1 MRPKFVRIRLI
12 INDYISLAMN
22 PAPSTTLSNTSS
34 KLHTKILYPG
44 TFDPITTGHVDL
56 VKRATKL
63 FDEVVIAVA
72 SGHHKKPLF
81 SFEERVTLVETVFE
95 DLPQVSVVGFEGLLV
110 DFMREKGA
118 TAVLRGLRAMSDFE
132 YEFQL
137 ANMNREL
144 DENFEAVFLT
154 PSQNYSFISSTMIRE
169 IAKLGGDVTKFVPEC
184 VSQAFIKKL
193 AI

>member
-1 MRPKFVRIRLI
+1 
-12 INDYISLAMN
+12 MN
-22 PAPSTTLSNTSS
+22 PVTSANAS

-44 TFDPITTGHVDL
+44 TFDPITNGHVDL
-56 VKRATKL
+56 VHRAVKL

-81 SFEERVTLVETVFE
+81 NFEERVALVEGVFA

-110 DFMREKGA
+110 EFMRLQGA

-144 DENFEAVFLT
+144 DNNFEAVFLT
-154 PSQNYSFISSTMIRE
+154 PSPSHSFISSTMIRE
-169 IAKLGGDVTKFVPEC
+169 IAKLGGDVTKFVPPC
-184 VSQAFIKKL
+184 VSEAFIQKL
-193 AI
+193 SIK

>member
-1 MRPKFVRIRLI
+1 M
-12 INDYISLAMN
+12 
-22 PAPSTTLSNTSS
+22 
-34 KLHTKILYPG
+34 
-44 TFDPITTGHVDL
+44 
-56 VKRATKL
+56 
-63 FDEVVIAVA
+63 IAVA

-81 SFEERVTLVETVFE
+81 DFEERVGLVKTVFA
-95 DLPQVSVVGFEGLLV
+95 DLPQVSVIGFEGLLV
-110 DFMREKGA
+110 DFMREKNA

-169 IAKLGGDVTKFVPEC
+169 IAKLGGDVTKFVPSC
-184 VSQAFIKKL
+184 VSQAFVEKL
-193 AI
+193 KLK

>member
-1 MRPKFVRIRLI
+1 M
-12 INDYISLAMN
+12 
-22 PAPSTTLSNTSS
+22 STSPTSS

-44 TFDPITTGHVDL
+44 TFDPITNGHMDL

-81 SFEERVTLVETVFE
+81 DFEERVALVETVFA
-95 DLPQVSVVGFEGLLV
+95 DLPQVSVIGFEGLLV
-110 DFMREKGA
+110 DFMREKNA

-169 IAKLGGDVTKFVPEC
+169 IAKLGGDVTKFVPPC
-184 VSQAFIKKL
+184 VSEAFTQKLNIK
-193 AI
+193 

>member
-1 MRPKFVRIRLI
+1 M
-12 INDYISLAMN
+12 SL
-22 PAPSTTLSNTSS
+22 PATSS

-44 TFDPITTGHVDL
+44 TFDPITNGHVDL
-56 VKRATKL
+56 VKRAVKL

-72 SGHHKKPLF
+72 SAHHKKPLF
-81 SFEERVTLVETVFE
+81 DFEERVALVETVFA
-95 DLPQVSVVGFEGLLV
+95 DLPQVSVVSFEGLLV
-110 DFMREKGA
+110 DFMREKNA

-144 DENFEAVFLT
+144 DDNFEAVFLT

-169 IAKLGGDVTKFVPEC
+169 IAKLGGDVTKFVPPC
-184 VSQAFIKKL
+184 VAKAFTEKL
-193 AI
+193 AVN

>member
-1 MRPKFVRIRLI
+1 M
-12 INDYISLAMN
+12 S
-22 PAPSTTLSNTSS
+22 PSATSS

-44 TFDPITTGHVDL
+44 TFDPITNGHVDL

-81 SFEERVTLVETVFE
+81 DFEERVALVETVFA
-95 DLPQVSVVGFEGLLV
+95 DLPQVSVIGFEGLLV
-110 DFMREKGA
+110 DFMREKNA

-169 IAKLGGDVTKFVPEC
+169 IAKLGGDVSKFVPNC
-184 VSQAFIKKL
+184 VAEAFAKKL
-193 AI
+193 KL

>member
-1 MRPKFVRIRLI
+1 M
-12 INDYISLAMN
+12 SL
-22 PAPSTTLSNTSS
+22 PIPTSR
-34 KLHTKILYPG
+34 LHTRVLYPG
-44 TFDPITTGHVDL
+44 TFDPITNGHVDL
-56 VKRATKL
+56 VTRAVKL
-63 FDEVVIAVA
+63 FDEVIIAVA

-81 SFEERVTLVETVFE
+81 NFEERVALVETVFA
-95 DLPQVSVVGFEGLLV
+95 DLPQVSVIGFEGLLV
-110 DFMREKGA
+110 DFMREQNA

-169 IAKLGGDVTKFVPEC
+169 IAKLGGDVTKFVPDC
-184 VSQAFIKKL
+184 VAKAFTQKL
-193 AI
+193 NV

>member
-1 MRPKFVRIRLI
+1 
-12 INDYISLAMN
+12 MN
-22 PAPSTTLSNTSS
+22 SAPSSSKSS

-44 TFDPITTGHVDL
+44 TFDPITNGHVDL
-56 VKRATKL
+56 VIRAVKL
-63 FDEVVIAVA
+63 FDEVIIAVA
-72 SGHHKKPLF
+72 LGHHKKPLF
-81 SFEERVTLVETVFE
+81 DFDERVDMVKTVFA

-110 DFMREKGA
+110 DFMRIQGA

-169 IAKLGGDVTKFVPEC
+169 VAKLGGDITKFVPAC
-184 VSQAFIKKL
+184 VKQAFAQKFNT
-193 AI
+193 

>member
-1 MRPKFVRIRLI
+1 M
-12 INDYISLAMN
+12 SL
-22 PAPSTTLSNTSS
+22 PATVSP
-34 KLHTKILYPG
+34 LHTRILYPG
-44 TFDPITTGHVDL
+44 TFDPITNGHVDL
-56 VKRATKL
+56 VTRAVKL
-63 FDEVVIAVA
+63 FDEVIIAVA

-81 SFEERVTLVETVFE
+81 DFEERVELVETVFA
-95 DLPQVSVVGFEGLLV
+95 DLPQVSVIGFEGLLV
-110 DFMREKGA
+110 DFMREKNA

-169 IAKLGGDVTKFVPEC
+169 IAKLGGDVTKFVPNC
-184 VSQAFIKKL
+184 VAEAFAQKL
-193 AI
+193 KP

>member
-1 MRPKFVRIRLI
+1 MCSI
-12 INDYISLAMN
+12 INDQISTAMN
-22 PAPSTTLSNTSS
+22 SANVAHAS
-34 KLHTKILYPG
+34 KLQTKILYPG
-44 TFDPITTGHVDL
+44 TFDPITNGHVDL
-56 VKRATKL
+56 VTRATKL

-81 SFEERVTLVETVFE
+81 SFEERVALVETVFA

-110 DFMREKGA
+110 DFMRLQGA

-169 IAKLGGDVTKFVPEC
+169 IAKLGGDVNKFVPPC
-184 VSQAFIKKL
+184 VSQAFAKKL
-193 AI
+193 TFN

>member
-1 MRPKFVRIRLI
+1 M
-12 INDYISLAMN
+12 
-22 PAPSTTLSNTSS
+22 STSATSS

-44 TFDPITTGHVDL
+44 TFDPITNGHVDL

-81 SFEERVTLVETVFE
+81 DFEERVALVETVFA
-95 DLPQVSVVGFEGLLV
+95 DLPQVSVIGFEGLLV
-110 DFMREKGA
+110 DFMREKNA

-169 IAKLGGDVTKFVPEC
+169 IAKLGGDVTKFVPPC
-184 VSQAFIKKL
+184 VSEAFIKKL
-193 AI
+193 SS

>member
-1 MRPKFVRIRLI
+1 M
-12 INDYISLAMN
+12 SLV
-22 PAPSTTLSNTSS
+22 TTSSKSS

-44 TFDPITTGHVDL
+44 TFDPITNGHVDL
-56 VKRATKL
+56 VTRATKL

-72 SGHHKKPLF
+72 LGHHKKPMF
-81 SFEERVTLVETVFE
+81 SFEQRVDMVETVFA

-110 DFMREKGA
+110 DFMREKNA

-169 IAKLGGDVTKFVPEC
+169 IAKLGGDVNKFVPPC
-184 VSQAFIKKL
+184 VADAFTKKL
-193 AI
+193 AIK

>member
-1 MRPKFVRIRLI
+1 M
-12 INDYISLAMN
+12 SLDAT
-22 PAPSTTLSNTSS
+22 SSKSS

-44 TFDPITTGHVDL
+44 TFDPITNGHVDL
-56 VKRATKL
+56 VTRATKL

-72 SGHHKKPLF
+72 LGHHKKPLF
-81 SFEERVTLVETVFE
+81 DFEERVDMVETVFA

-110 DFMREKGA
+110 EFMRERNA

-169 IAKLGGDVTKFVPEC
+169 VAKLGGDVTKFVPTC
-184 VSQAFIKKL
+184 VTQAFAQKFNK
-193 AI
+193 

>member
-1 MRPKFVRIRLI
+1 M
-12 INDYISLAMN
+12 S
-22 PAPSTTLSNTSS
+22 PSATSS

-44 TFDPITTGHVDL
+44 TFDPITNGHVDL

-81 SFEERVTLVETVFE
+81 DFEERVALVETVFA
-95 DLPQVSVVGFEGLLV
+95 DLPQVSVIGFEGLLV
-110 DFMREKGA
+110 DFMREKNA

-169 IAKLGGDVTKFVPEC
+169 ISKLGGDVTKFVPPC
-184 VSQAFIKKL
+184 VSEAFIKKL
-193 AI
+193 SS

>member
-1 MRPKFVRIRLI
+1 
-12 INDYISLAMN
+12 MN
-22 PAPSTTLSNTSS
+22 PSSTPKAS

-44 TFDPITTGHVDL
+44 TFDPTGHVDL

-81 SFEERVTLVETVFE
+81 SFEERVSLVETVFA

-118 TAVLRGLRAMSDFE
+118 TAVFAR
-132 YEFQL
+132 L
-137 ANMNREL
+137 AR
-144 DENFEAVFLT
+144 
-154 PSQNYSFISSTMIRE
+154 
-169 IAKLGGDVTKFVPEC
+169 DVRF
-184 VSQAFIKKL
+184 
-193 AI
+193 

>member
-1 MRPKFVRIRLI
+1 M
-12 INDYISLAMN
+12 SLSA
-22 PAPSTTLSNTSS
+22 TSS

-44 TFDPITTGHVDL
+44 TFDPITNGHVDL
-56 VKRATKL
+56 VKRAAKL

-81 SFEERVTLVETVFE
+81 DFEERVALVETVFA
-95 DLPQVSVVGFEGLLV
+95 DLPQVSVIGFEGLLV
-110 DFMREKGA
+110 DFMREKNA

-169 IAKLGGDVTKFVPEC
+169 IAKLGGDVTKFVPPC
-184 VSQAFIKKL
+184 VSEAFIEKL
-193 AI
+193 SR

>member
-1 MRPKFVRIRLI
+1 M
-12 INDYISLAMN
+12 SL
-22 PAPSTTLSNTSS
+22 PATSS

-44 TFDPITTGHVDL
+44 TFDPITNGHVDL

-81 SFEERVTLVETVFE
+81 DFEERVALVETVFA
-95 DLPQVSVVGFEGLLV
+95 DLPQVSVIGFEGLLV
-110 DFMREKGA
+110 DFMREKNA

-144 DENFEAVFLT
+144 DDNFEAVFLT
-154 PSQNYSFISSTMIRE
+154 PAPQYSFISSTMIRE
-169 IAKLGGDVTKFVPEC
+169 VAKLGGEVHKFVPVC
-184 VSQAFIKKL
+184 VQQAFAHKL
-193 AI
+193 ANNG

>member
-1 MRPKFVRIRLI
+1 M
-12 INDYISLAMN
+12 SL
-22 PAPSTTLSNTSS
+22 PATSS

-44 TFDPITTGHVDL
+44 TFDPITNGHVDL
-56 VKRATKL
+56 VTRAVKL

-81 SFEERVTLVETVFE
+81 NFEERVALVETVFS
-95 DLPQVSVVGFEGLLV
+95 DLPQVSVIGFEGLLV
-110 DFMREKGA
+110 DFMREKNA

-169 IAKLGGDVTKFVPEC
+169 IAKLGGDVSKFVPDC
-184 VSQAFIKKL
+184 VAEAFTQKL
-193 AI
+193 DV

>member
-1 MRPKFVRIRLI
+1 M
-12 INDYISLAMN
+12 
-22 PAPSTTLSNTSS
+22 
-34 KLHTKILYPG
+34 
-44 TFDPITTGHVDL
+44 DL
-56 VKRATKL
+56 VTRATKL

-72 SGHHKKPLF
+72 IGHHKKPLF
-81 SFEERVTLVETVFE
+81 DFEERVDMVETVFA

-110 DFMREKGA
+110 EFMRVQSV

-169 IAKLGGDVTKFVPEC
+169 IAKLGGDVNKFVPPC
-184 VSQAFIKKL
+184 VAEAFSKKL
-193 AI
+193 LP

>member
-1 MRPKFVRIRLI
+1 MSQV
-12 INDYISLAMN
+12 
-22 PAPSTTLSNTSS
+22 TSS
-34 KLHTKILYPG
+34 KLHTRVLYPG
-44 TFDPITTGHVDL
+44 TFDPITNGHLDL
-56 VKRATKL
+56 VTRATKL
-63 FDEVVIAVA
+63 FDEVIIAVA

-81 SFEERVTLVETVFE
+81 DFEERVALVETVFA
-95 DLPQVSVVGFEGLLV
+95 DLPQVSVIGFEGLLV
-110 DFMREKGA
+110 DFMREKNA

-169 IAKLGGDVTKFVPEC
+169 IAKLGGDVTKFVPSC
-184 VSQAFIKKL
+184 VAKAFIKKL
-193 AI
+193 NV

>member
-1 MRPKFVRIRLI
+1 M
-12 INDYISLAMN
+12 SHSTSAN
-22 PAPSTTLSNTSS
+22 PS
-34 KLHTKILYPG
+34 KLHTRILYPG
-44 TFDPITTGHVDL
+44 TFDPITNGHVDL
-56 VKRATKL
+56 VTRATKL
-63 FDEVVIAVA
+63 FDEVFIAVA

-81 SFEERVTLVETVFE
+81 NFEERVALVETVFA

-110 DFMREKGA
+110 DFMREKNA

-169 IAKLGGDVTKFVPEC
+169 IAKLGGEVTKFVPPC
-184 VSQAFIKKL
+184 VSQAFAEKL
-193 AI
+193 NLR

>member
-1 MRPKFVRIRLI
+1 M
-12 INDYISLAMN
+12 SL
-22 PAPSTTLSNTSS
+22 PATSS

-44 TFDPITTGHVDL
+44 TFDPITNGHVDL
-56 VKRATKL
+56 VTRAVKL

-81 SFEERVTLVETVFE
+81 DFEERVALVETVFAG
-95 DLPQVSVVGFEGLLV
+95 LPQVSVIGFEGLLV
-110 DFMREKGA
+110 DFMREKNA

-169 IAKLGGDVTKFVPEC
+169 IARLGGDVTKFVPDC
-184 VSQAFIKKL
+184 VAEAFTNKLNIK
-193 AI
+193 

>member
-1 MRPKFVRIRLI
+1 M
-12 INDYISLAMN
+12 S
-22 PAPSTTLSNTSS
+22 PSATSS

-44 TFDPITTGHVDL
+44 TFDPITNGHVDL
-56 VKRATKL
+56 VKRAAKL

-81 SFEERVTLVETVFE
+81 DFEERVALVETVFA
-95 DLPQVSVVGFEGLLV
+95 DLPQVSVIGFEGLLV
-110 DFMREKGA
+110 DFMREKNA

-169 IAKLGGDVTKFVPEC
+169 IAKLGGDVTKFVPPC
-184 VSQAFIKKL
+184 VSEAFIEKL
-193 AI
+193 SR

>member
-1 MRPKFVRIRLI
+1 M
-12 INDYISLAMN
+12 SL
-22 PAPSTTLSNTSS
+22 PATSS

-44 TFDPITTGHVDL
+44 TFDPITNGHVDL
-56 VKRATKL
+56 VKRAVKL

-81 SFEERVTLVETVFE
+81 NFEERVALVETVFA
-95 DLPQVSVVGFEGLLV
+95 DLPQVSVIGFEGLLV
-110 DFMREKGA
+110 DFMREKNA

-184 VSQAFIKKL
+184 VSQAFIEKL
-193 AI
+193 AIQTE

>member
-1 MRPKFVRIRLI
+1 M
-12 INDYISLAMN
+12 
-22 PAPSTTLSNTSS
+22 SNT
-34 KLHTKILYPG
+34 TTAVYPG
-44 TFDPITTGHVDL
+44 TFDPITNGHVDL

-81 SFEERVTLVETVFE
+81 DFEERVALVETVFA
-95 DLPQVSVVGFEGLLV
+95 DLPQVSVIGFEGLLV
-110 DFMREKGA
+110 DFMREKNA

-169 IAKLGGDVTKFVPEC
+169 IAKLGGDVTKFVPPC
-184 VSQAFIKKL
+184 VSEAFIQKL
-193 AI
+193 SS